1 MHQEKQDLDHIFREQ
16 TKNRV
21 SVGNTTYRERKKKLK
36 TLLKTFLEMED
47 EALSALHK
55 DMKKSKA
62 EATITEIVGVKTEAS
77 FAIKNLRKWMKTR
90 RVGATPAVS
99 FTRNWVKPEPKGT
112 VLIISPWNY
121 PIMLV
126 LNPLIAAVAAGN
138 TAIVKPSEFTPAS
151 GAFIKKLIEKVFPEN
166 EVAVVLGNHEPAIEL
181 LKNPFNHIV
190 FTGSPKIGKAVME
203 AASKHL
209 TGVTLELGGKSP
221 VVVDETANISDAAWK
236 LAFYKFTNAGQTCTA
251 PDYILCHKSKQ
262 DQLVAGLRENF
273 NRFFEKDGTKTNE
286 DYCQIINHGH
296 FDRVKRYLDAAV
308 EGGATIAFGGKTD
321 RDSRFIEPTVLCNV
335 SLDSEIMNEEIFGPL
350 LPVLSYES
358 FDEVVSFI
366 NERHRPLALYLFSSN
381 RKNQNRLS
389 NETSS
394 GGFLVNDCVINH
406 ANPHLPFGGINNSG
420 IGSYHGKFG
429 FDELSHHK
437 AVLKSTSLS
446 PFKLMIPPYTPF
458 VEKLVRLTKKLV

>member
-138 TAIVKPSEFTPAS
+138 TAIIKPSEFTPAS
-151 GAFIKKLIEKVFPEN
+151 GAFIKKLVEKVFPEN

-181 LKNPFNHIV
+181 LKKPFNHIV

-209 TGVTLELGGKSP
+209 AGVTLELGGKSP

-273 NRFFEKDGTKTNE
+273 NRFFEKDGVKTRE
-286 DYCQIINHGH
+286 DYCQIINRGH

-308 EGGATIAFGGKTD
+308 ESGATIAFGGNTD

-358 FDEVVSFI
+358 FDEVINFI

>member
-1 MHQEKQDLDHIFREQ
+1 MHKEKQNLDHIFREQ

-21 SVGNTTYRERKKKLK
+21 SVGNTTYKERKKKLK
-36 TLLKTFLEMED
+36 TLLKTFLDMED
-47 EALSALHK
+47 EALSALHR

-77 FAIKNLRKWMKTR
+77 FAIKNLRQWMKTR
-90 RVGATPAVS
+90 RVGVTPAVS

-138 TAIVKPSEFTPAS
+138 TAIIKPSEFTPAS
-151 GAFIKKLIEKVFPEN
+151 GAFIKKLVEKVFPEN

-181 LKNPFNHIV
+181 LKKPFNHIV

-209 TGVTLELGGKSP
+209 AGVTLELGGKSP

-273 NRFFEKDGTKTNE
+273 NRFFEKDGVKTRE
-286 DYCQIINHGH
+286 DYCQIINRGH

-308 EGGATIAFGGKTD
+308 ESGATIAFGGNTD

-358 FDEVVSFI
+358 FDEVINFI

-446 PFKLMIPPYTPF
+446 PFKFMIPPYTPF

>member
-181 LKNPFNHIV
+181 LKKPFNHIV

-350 LPVLSYES
+350 LPVLSYEN

>member
-1 MHQEKQDLDHIFREQ
+1 MHEEKQNLDHIFREQ

-21 SVGNTTYRERKKKLK
+21 SVGNTAYKERKKKLK
-36 TLLKTFLEMED
+36 ALLKTFLDMEG

-77 FAIKNLRKWMKTR
+77 FAIKNLRQWMKTR
-90 RVGATPAVS
+90 RVGVTPAVS

-138 TAIVKPSEFTPAS
+138 TAIIKPSEFTPAS
-151 GAFIKKLIEKVFPEN
+151 GAFIKKLVEKVFPEN

-181 LKNPFNHIV
+181 LKKPFNHIV

-209 TGVTLELGGKSP
+209 AGVTLELGGKSP

-273 NRFFEKDGTKTNE
+273 NRFFEKDGVKTRE
-286 DYCQIINHGH
+286 DYCQIINRGH

-308 EGGATIAFGGKTD
+308 ESGATIALGGNTD

-358 FDEVVSFI
+358 FDVVINFI
-366 NERHRPLALYLFSSN
+366 NERHRPLDLYLFSSN

-446 PFKLMIPPYTPF
+446 PFKLMVPPYTPF

>member
-1 MHQEKQDLDHIFREQ
+1 
-16 TKNRV
+16 
-21 SVGNTTYRERKKKLK
+21 
-36 TLLKTFLEMED
+36 
-47 EALSALHK
+47 
-55 DMKKSKA
+55 
-62 EATITEIVGVKTEAS
+62 
-77 FAIKNLRKWMKTR
+77 MKTR

-126 LNPLIAAVAAGN
+126 LNPLIAAIAAGN

-151 GAFIKKLIEKVFPEN
+151 GAFIKKLVEKVFHEN

-181 LKNPFNHIV
+181 LKKPFNHIV

-350 LPVLSYES
+350 LPVLSYEVFVNS
-358 FDEVVSFI
+358 
-366 NERHRPLALYLFSSN
+366 NPLDTSN
-381 RKNQNRLS
+381 VAPS
-389 NETSS
+389 
-394 GGFLVNDCVINH
+394 
-406 ANPHLPFGGINNSG
+406 
-420 IGSYHGKFG
+420 
-429 FDELSHHK
+429 
-437 AVLKSTSLS
+437 
-446 PFKLMIPPYTPF
+446 
-458 VEKLVRLTKKLV
+458 

>member
-126 LNPLIAAVAAGN
+126 LNPLIAAIAAGN

-151 GAFIKKLIEKVFPEN
+151 GAFIKKLVEKVFREN

-181 LKNPFNHIV
+181 LKKPFNHIV

-350 LPVLSYES
+350 LPVLSYEN

>member
-126 LNPLIAAVAAGN
+126 LNPLIAAIAAGN

-151 GAFIKKLIEKVFPEN
+151 GAFIKKLVEKVFHEN

-181 LKNPFNHIV
+181 LKKPFNHIV

>member
-126 LNPLIAAVAAGN
+126 LNPLIAAIAAGN

-151 GAFIKKLIEKVFPEN
+151 GAFIKKLVEKVFPEN
-166 EVAVVLGNHEPAIEL
+166 EVAVVLGNHKPAIEL
-181 LKNPFNHIV
+181 LKKPFNHIV

-350 LPVLSYES
+350 LPVLSYEN

>member
-1 MHQEKQDLDHIFREQ
+1 MHEEKQNLDHIFREQ

-21 SVGNTTYRERKKKLK
+21 SVGNTTYKERKKKLK
-36 TLLKTFLEMED
+36 ALLKTFLDMES

-77 FAIKNLRKWMKTR
+77 FAIKNLRQWMKTR
-90 RVGATPAVS
+90 RVGVTPAVS

-126 LNPLIAAVAAGN
+126 LNPLIAAIAAGN
-138 TAIVKPSEFTPAS
+138 TAIIKPSEFTPAS
-151 GAFIKKLIEKVFPEN
+151 GAFIKKLVEKVFPEN

-181 LKNPFNHIV
+181 LKKPFNHIV

-209 TGVTLELGGKSP
+209 AGVTLELGGKSP

-273 NRFFEKDGTKTNE
+273 NRFFEKDGVKTRE
-286 DYCQIINHGH
+286 DYCQIINRGH

-308 EGGATIAFGGKTD
+308 ESGATIAFGGNTD

-358 FDEVVSFI
+358 FDEVINFI

-420 IGSYHGKFG
+420 NGSYHGKFG